1 MEENKTVDNIG
12 NLVISEDVI
21 ASIALNAAKDVEG
34 VSSFAARTPDVHSI
48 FKLGEGAAKSVR
60 VLSSDNDVKIY
71 IHVNI
76 APGTKIPKVAAGASE
91 ECQECRPEHDR
102 KDGLEGQ
109 CLDSRYGYQA
119 RKRKRKFFKPSL
131 AGGLHSVFMPSN
143 VYRPRAEF

>member
-48 FKLGEGAAKSVR
+48 FKLKSVR
-60 VLSSDNDVKIY
+60 VLPSDNGVKIY

-76 APGTKIPKVAAGASE
+76 TPGTKIPKVASEIQKNVKNAVQSMTGKMVSKVNVSIAGMDIKPESE
-91 ECQECRPEHDR
+91 
-102 KDGLEGQ
+102 K
-109 CLDSRYGYQA
+109 
-119 RKRKRKFFKPSL
+119 
-131 AGGLHSVFMPSN
+131 
-143 VYRPRAEF
+143 

>member
-71 IHVNI
+71 TMSISH
-76 APGTKIPKVAAGASE
+76 
-91 ECQECRPEHDR
+91 PELKFR
-102 KDGLEGQ
+102 R
-109 CLDSRYGYQA
+109 SR
-119 RKRKRKFFKPSL
+119 RIFRRMSRTPS
-131 AGGLHSVFMPSN
+131 
-143 VYRPRAEF
+143 RA

>member
-76 APGTKIPKVAAGASE
+76 APGTKIPKVAADIQKNVKNAVQSMTGKMVSKVNVTIAGMDIKPESE
-91 ECQECRPEHDR
+91 
-102 KDGLEGQ
+102 K
-109 CLDSRYGYQA
+109 
-119 RKRKRKFFKPSL
+119 
-131 AGGLHSVFMPSN
+131 
-143 VYRPRAEF
+143 

>member
-60 VLSSDNDVKIY
+60 VLSDNDVKIY

-76 APGTKIPKVAAGASE
+76 APGTKIPKVAADIQKNVKNAVQSMTGKMVSKVNVSIAGMDIKPESE
-91 ECQECRPEHDR
+91 
-102 KDGLEGQ
+102 K
-109 CLDSRYGYQA
+109 
-119 RKRKRKFFKPSL
+119 
-131 AGGLHSVFMPSN
+131 
-143 VYRPRAEF
+143 

>member
-76 APGTKIPKVAAGASE
+76 APGTKIPKVAADIQKNVKNAVQSMTGKMVS
-91 ECQECRPEHDR
+91 
-102 KDGLEGQ
+102 KVNV
-109 CLDSRYGYQA
+109 SI
-119 RKRKRKFFKPSL
+119 
-131 AGGLHSVFMPSN
+131 AGMDI
-143 VYRPRAEF
+143 

>member
-60 VLSSDNDVKIY
+60 VLSSD

-76 APGTKIPKVAAGASE
+76 APGTKIPKVAADIQKNVKNAVQSMTGKMVSKVNVSIAGMDIKPESE
-91 ECQECRPEHDR
+91 
-102 KDGLEGQ
+102 K
-109 CLDSRYGYQA
+109 
-119 RKRKRKFFKPSL
+119 
-131 AGGLHSVFMPSN
+131 
-143 VYRPRAEF
+143 

>member
-21 ASIALNAAKDVEG
+21 ASIALNAEDVEG

-76 APGTKIPKVAAGASE
+76 APGTKIPKVAADIQKNVKNAVQSMTGKMVSKVNVSIAGMDIKPESE
-91 ECQECRPEHDR
+91 
-102 KDGLEGQ
+102 K
-109 CLDSRYGYQA
+109 
-119 RKRKRKFFKPSL
+119 
-131 AGGLHSVFMPSN
+131 
-143 VYRPRAEF
+143 

>member
-60 VLSSDNDVKIY
+60 VLSSDNNVKNAVQSMTGKMVSK
-71 IHVNI
+71 VNVSI
-76 APGTKIPKVAAGASE
+76 AGMDIKPESE
-91 ECQECRPEHDR
+91 
-102 KDGLEGQ
+102 K
-109 CLDSRYGYQA
+109 
-119 RKRKRKFFKPSL
+119 
-131 AGGLHSVFMPSN
+131 
-143 VYRPRAEF
+143 

>member
-21 ASIALNAAKDVEG
+21 ASIALNAAKDDEG

-48 FKLGEGAAKSVR
+48 FKLGEGAANQPGVR

-76 APGTKIPKVAAGASE
+76 APGTKIPKVAADIQKNVKNAVQSMTGKMVSKVNVSIAGMDIKPESE
-91 ECQECRPEHDR
+91 
-102 KDGLEGQ
+102 K
-109 CLDSRYGYQA
+109 
-119 RKRKRKFFKPSL
+119 
-131 AGGLHSVFMPSN
+131 
-143 VYRPRAEF
+143 

>member
-34 VSSFAARTPDVHSI
+34 V
-48 FKLGEGAAKSVR
+48 R

-76 APGTKIPKVAAGASE
+76 APGTKIPKVAADIQKNVKNAVQSMTGKMVSKVNVSIAGMDIKPESE
-91 ECQECRPEHDR
+91 
-102 KDGLEGQ
+102 K
-109 CLDSRYGYQA
+109 
-119 RKRKRKFFKPSL
+119 
-131 AGGLHSVFMPSN
+131 
-143 VYRPRAEF
+143 